1 MRLWP
6 DLLVNVDVVIGHP
19 HLLPAFDH
27 VSHVLLSG
35 FHHFFTHVA
44 KHFASLTGQPLDL
57 TAEDHLAGH
66 VLVGAVVE
74 LEEIRHPRAQTGHS
88 LRLDHNFHLE
98 IKLDVGQTKTN
109 YLSVVIGWVF
119 LWQKSP
125 EEQQEQQLECR
136 FVNCR

>member
-1 MRLWP
+1 MRPKQKILWWP

-27 VSHVLLSG
+27 VSHVLLG
-35 FHHFFTHVA
+35 GLHHFFTHVA
-44 KHFASLTGQPLDL
+44 KHFASLAGQPLDL

-109 YLSVVIGWVF
+109 YLPPGVISWLF
-119 LWQKSP
+119 FWQKQRGHQKNNS
-125 EEQQEQQLECR
+125 
-136 FVNCR
+136 